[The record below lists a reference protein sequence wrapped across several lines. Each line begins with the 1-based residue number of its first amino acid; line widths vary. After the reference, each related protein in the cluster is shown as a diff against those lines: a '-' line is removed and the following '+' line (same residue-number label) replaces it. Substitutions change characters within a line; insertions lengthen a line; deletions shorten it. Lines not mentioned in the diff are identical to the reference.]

1 MTCKIYFLLCITF
14 ETRLVS
20 LYSNR
25 VIYTGISIRTIFVLK
40 SISLM
45 VAEAM
50 RMIPVCVKGMINII
64 TTTITPDKS

>member
-1 MTCKIYFLLCITF
+1 MLLYRF
-14 ETRLVS
+14 YL
-20 LYSNR
+20 NR
-25 VIYTGISIRTIFVLK
+25 VLKVYIQYVIILVTKMVLK

-50 RMIPVCVKGMINII
+50 RMIPVCVKGMISII